1 MGEYV
6 SDFGITRYVGRGEGR
21 DTKYDASAKPALGT
35 ENGIEVVVDENGPL
49 PNKGT
54 GYGNGQAKIP
64 AGSFIKD
71 AVLFV
76 EKAGSASGVTLSIVK
91 KDGSDAVALLAATTP
106 TDNSTV
112 VCAGAAISKSYA
124 QDRYIKVGGTVTGL
138 KAKLVVTF
146 M

>member
-1 MGEYV
+1 MGEYI
-6 SDFGITRYVGRGEGR
+6 SDFGIVRYVGRGEGI
-21 DTKYDASAKPALGT
+21 DEKYDASAKPALGT
-35 ENGIEVVVDENGPL
+35 ENGIEVVVNENGPL

-64 AGSFIKD
+64 AGSLIKD

-76 EKAGSASGVTLSIVK
+76 EEAGSADDVTLSIVK
-91 KDGSDAVALLAATTP
+91 KDGSDAVALLGATDP

-112 VCAGAAISKSYA
+112 ICAGTAIGKSYA